1 MNTLTQKLSLKKQAL
16 LTATALGI
24 VLAMF
29 PLNGNSATSEIPPE
43 VLKQLQELSRQVEQ
57 LKKQVNANA
66 KHAPVYEQAGD
77 QQPDVNA
84 LQQKVLVLER
94 KQELADEDLAKQKKE
109 APVVI
114 AGDKG
119 FGLKSADGKSEIKFR
134 GLIQADAREF
144 TSGIKGQHPYNG
156 NTVAQVDAAD
166 AQTHQAI
173 NNFLV
178 RRARPIIEGKF
189 NDVYGFRITTD
200 FGNGTNSTTNLVD
213 AYVDANYD
221 PAYKIRVGKFTPGFS
236 LERLQSSDANK
247 FNELG
252 LQSNFAPSRD
262 QGVQIAGDIFN
273 NTLNYS
279 IGYFNGAN
287 DGANGSE
294 DSNTDKEINAR
305 LFASPFANV
314 PGFFQGLGFGVG
326 VTNTDA
332 RGSFGNTSL
341 TTYKTFGQ
349 ENFFSYRAD
358 TAANNTVY
366 ADGQRTRI
374 APQVSYYN
382 GGFGLTSE
390 YIREKQETARLWT
403 TGVAP
408 APVINHQRAE
418 ELTNDGW
425 DVTASYILTGEDASF
440 KSVKPSKPFD
450 PANGGWGAWE
460 LTATTGELGIDN
472 DAFYGT
478 NGVLGATDSFAQAT
492 RSAKSAHN
500 VGVGVNWYLNS
511 VLRVSLD
518 YNKTAFDWG
527 GGGTSTAPEDREDE
541 DVFIG
546 RIQASF

>member
-1 MNTLTQKLSLKKQAL
+1 MNRLIQKHPVLTASALGLL
-16 LTATALGI
+16 LTAL
-24 VLAMF
+24 
-29 PLNGNSATSEIPPE
+29 PLSSYSATSEIPPE

-57 LKKQVNANA
+57 LKKQVNAQQANA
-66 KHAPVYEQAGD
+66 QQRGPVYA
-77 QQPDVNA
+77 QPDEQQAEVSD
-84 LQQKVLVLER
+84 LKQKVLVLER
-94 KQELADEDLAKQKKE
+94 KQELADEETAKLKKE
-109 APVVI
+109 TPVVI

-119 FGLKSADGKSEIKFR
+119 FGLKSPDGKFEIKLR
-134 GLIQADAREF
+134 GLIQADARSF
-144 TSGIKGQHPYNG
+144 TSGIKGQHAYLGDTP
-156 NTVAQVDAAD
+156 AQVDAAD
-166 AQTHQAI
+166 AATHSAI
-173 NNFLV
+173 ENFLV

-189 NDVYGFRITTD
+189 NDTYGFRLTTD
-200 FGNGTNSTTNLVD
+200 FGNGTTSSTNLVD

-262 QGVQIAGDIFN
+262 QGAQIAGDIFN

-279 IGYFNGAN
+279 LGYFNGAN

-305 LFASPFANV
+305 LFASPFANT

-332 RGSFGNTSL
+332 RGSAGNTSL

-349 ENFFSYRAD
+349 ENFYSYRTD
-358 TAANNTVY
+358 TSATNTVF
-366 ADGQRTRI
+366 ANGQRTRI
-374 APQVSYYN
+374 APQLSYYN

-390 YIREKQETARLWT
+390 YIKEKQETTRVYGAA
-403 TGVAP
+403 V
-408 APVINHQRAE
+408 NQQRSE

-425 DVTASYILTGEDASF
+425 NLTTSYILTGEDASF

-460 LTATTGELGIDN
+460 ILATTGELGIDN
-472 DAFYGT
+472 DAFYDT
-478 NGVLGATDSFAQAT
+478 KGVLGGTNSFAQAT

-500 VGVGVNWYLNS
+500 VGVGVNWYPNN

-527 GGGTSTAPEDREDE
+527 GGGTSLAPKDREDE

-546 RIQASF
+546 RIQAAF

>member
-1 MNTLTQKLSLKKQAL
+1 MNTLTQKLQLQKLSLKKQAL

-24 VLAMF
+24 VLATF
-29 PLNGNSATSEIPPE
+29 PVNGHSASSEIPPE

-57 LKKQVNANA
+57 LTKQVNANA

-77 QQPDVNA
+77 QQFDVAA

-94 KQELADEDLAKQKKE
+94 KQELADEELADQKKK

-114 AGDKG
+114 AGDNG

-134 GLIQADAREF
+134 GLIQADARSF

-156 NTVAQVDAAD
+156 DTPAQVAAAD
-166 AQTHQAI
+166 GQTRSAI
-173 NNFLV
+173 NDFLV

-189 NDVYGFRITTD
+189 NDVYGFRLTTD
-200 FGNGTNSTTNLVD
+200 FGNGTTSSTNLVD

-262 QGVQIAGDIFN
+262 QGAQISGDIFN
-273 NTLNYS
+273 KTLNYS
-279 IGYFNGAN
+279 LGYFNGAN
-287 DGANGSE
+287 DGANGSQ

-305 LFASPFANV
+305 LFASPFANT

-341 TTYKTFGQ
+341 STYKTFGQ
-349 ENFFSYRAD
+349 ENFFSYRTDASA
-358 TAANNTVY
+358 TNTVF

-390 YIREKQETARLWT
+390 YIKEKQETVRVYGAAV
-403 TGVAP
+403 GQ
-408 APVINHQRAE
+408 QRAE

-425 DVTASYILTGEDASF
+425 NLTTSYILTGEDASF

-460 LTATTGELGIDN
+460 ITATTGELGIDN
-472 DAFYGT
+472 DAFYDT
-478 NGVLGATDSFAQAT
+478 DGVLGGTDSFALAT

-500 VGVGVNWYLNS
+500 VGVGVNWYLNN

-527 GGGTSTAPEDREDE
+527 GGGTAITPEDREDE

>member
-1 MNTLTQKLSLKKQAL
+1 MNKLTQKHPV
-16 LTATALGI
+16 LTASALGLL
-24 VLAMF
+24 LATL
-29 PLNGNSATSEIPPE
+29 PLSGHSATSEIPPE

-94 KQELADEDLAKQKKE
+94 KQELADEEAAKQKKE

-144 TSGIKGQHPYNG
+144 TSGIKGQHVYNG

-213 AYVDANYD
+213 AYVDANYE

-326 VTNTDA
+326 ITNTDA
-332 RGSFGNTSL
+332 RGSFANTSL
-341 TTYKTFGQ
+341 ATYKTFGQ
-349 ENFFSYRAD
+349 ENFYSYRTD
-358 TAANNTVY
+358 TSAVNTVY
-366 ADGQRTRI
+366 ANGQRTRI

-390 YIREKQETARLWT
+390 YIKENQETTRVYGAA
-403 TGVAP
+403 V
-408 APVINHQRAE
+408 NQQRSE

-425 DVTASYILTGEDASF
+425 DLTASYILTGEDASF

-460 LTATTGELGIDN
+460 LVATTGELGIDN
-472 DAFYGT
+472 DAFYAT
-478 NGVLGATDSFAQAT
+478 NGVLGGADSFAQAT

-500 VGVGVNWYLNS
+500 VGVGVNWYLNN